1 MKVRKVLLTLA
12 AAVLTT
18 AFTGSARADSC
29 SLMGINTPVTADVEI
44 TSLTNNLLT
53 ITVTNTSTGPI
64 TGKITSLGVDL
75 PGGGGVFTL
84 VSATNGNYS
93 LSTNV
98 SGNAAG
104 IGRVFEFALLT
115 GPNFNGGGDP
125 NRGIIEGA
133 VATFTISGNF
143 TGFSQQQIL
152 SGFFARFQDVNFG
165 GGSDVAVCCE
175 PNPPAVPEPATMAL
189 LGTGLAGVAMKLRK
203 RRRQPAQ

>member
-1 MKVRKVLLTLA
+1 
-12 AAVLTT
+12 
-18 AFTGSARADSC
+18 
-29 SLMGINTPVTADVEI
+29 MGINTPVTADVEI

-53 ITVTNTSTGPI
+53 FSVTNTSTGPI

-84 VSATNGNYS
+84 VSGTNANYTIATNVN
-93 LSTNV
+93 
-98 SGNAAG
+98 GNAAG

-115 GPNFNGGGDP
+115 GPNFNGGGNP

-133 VATFTISGNF
+133 VATFAISGNF

-165 GGSDVAVCCE
+165 GGSDVALCCE
-175 PNPPAVPEPATMAL
+175 PDPPAVPEPATMAL
-189 LGTGLAGVAMKLRK
+189 LGTGLTGLAMKLRK
-203 RRRQPAQ
+203 RRREQSQ